1 MKSII
6 VFLVLTIFSASL
18 FAQIKNPDKPLK
30 GKWDFQLKKV
40 WEIED
45 AGEDVFADVQ
55 NIRAAKD
62 GRIYIADSKNCKI
75 YIFSKEGE
83 FISLFGKKGEGPGE
97 IMNYGS
103 GDQLFVVN
111 DTIVFSE
118 WGKIQ
123 YFSLDGKY
131 RKTVII
137 PSNLKPRT
145 FISEDVFVSAP
156 ATVSIN
162 ASGNK
167 KANIT
172 LYNVKDQ
179 SKKVISEFQPYE
191 KATASTEING
201 QRAIVAVVISS
212 ITPIVLVNYR
222 KGKIYYG
229 MSDFY
234 KINVV
239 NIKGK
244 EICSFYIDGRKR
256 KDVSRVFK
264 NDLARSLGDIP
275 ADVLKNI
282 IDGLPKK
289 ASFFQ
294 GITIDKNG
302 LIYIFISDPGNET
315 FLAIDIFSPMGKYLY
330 SSELRPE
337 QGRLIKWGDI
347 HFDDDFI
354 ILTVED
360 EEENL
365 KVAKY
370 LIKLPVYQGQP

>member
-6 VFLVLTIFSASL
+6 VFSVLTILSASL

-45 AGEDVFADVQ
+45 VGDDVFAEVQ

-75 YIFSKEGE
+75 YIINNEGA
-83 FISLFGKKGEGPGE
+83 FISSFGRRGEGPGE

-103 GDQLFVVN
+103 GGQLFVVN
-111 DTIVFSE
+111 DTIVFAE
-118 WGKIQ
+118 WGKLQ

-131 RKTVII
+131 RKTVLI

-145 FISEDVFVSAP
+145 FISEDVFISAP
-156 ATVSIN
+156 ATVGID

-172 LYNVKDQ
+172 LYNIKDQ

-191 KATASTEING
+191 KATASTEVNG
-201 QRAIVAVVISS
+201 RRATVSIVISS
-212 ITPIVLVNYR
+212 ITPMVVINYR

-234 KINVV
+234 RINVV
-239 NIKGK
+239 SLKGK
-244 EICSFYIDGRKR
+244 EICSFHIDGRKR
-256 KDVSRVFK
+256 KDVSRAFK

-275 ADVLKNI
+275 ADVVKNI

-294 GITIDKNG
+294 GIKIDKNG
-302 LIYIFISDPGNET
+302 LIYVLISDPGNET
-315 FLAIDIFSPMGKYLY
+315 FLVIDIFSPLGKYLY

-347 HFDDDFI
+347 YFDDDFL
-354 ILTVED
+354 ILTLED
-360 EEENL
+360 EEGNL
-365 KVAKY
+365 KVARY
-370 LIKLPVYQGQP
+370 LIKLPVYQEQP

>member
-1 MKSII
+1 MKNII
-6 VFLVLTIFSASL
+6 VFLVLTILSASL

-45 AGEDVFADVQ
+45 VGDDVFAEVQ

-62 GRIYIADSKNCKI
+62 GKIYIADSKNCKI
-75 YIFSKEGE
+75 YIINNEGA
-83 FISLFGKKGEGPGE
+83 FISSFGRRGEGPGE

-103 GDQLFVVN
+103 GGQLFVVS
-111 DTIVFSE
+111 DTIVFAE
-118 WGKIQ
+118 WGKLQ

-145 FISEDVFVSAP
+145 FISEDVFISAP
-156 ATVSIN
+156 ATVGID

-172 LYNVKDQ
+172 LYNIKDQ
-179 SKKVISEFQPYE
+179 SKRVISEFQPYE
-191 KATASTEING
+191 KATASKEING
-201 QRAIVAVVISS
+201 RRATVSVVISS
-212 ITPIVLVNYR
+212 ITPMVVVNYR

-239 NIKGK
+239 SIKGK
-244 EICSFYIDGRKR
+244 GICSFHIDGRKR
-256 KDVSRVFK
+256 KDVSRAFK
-264 NDLARSLGDIP
+264 NELARSLGDIP
-275 ADVLKNI
+275 ADVVKNI

-294 GITIDKNG
+294 DIKIDKNG
-302 LIYIFISDPGNET
+302 LIYVFISDPGNET

-347 HFDDDFI
+347 YFGDDFL

-360 EEENL
+360 EEGNL
-365 KVAKY
+365 SFVLHA
-370 LIKLPVYQGQP
+370 